1 MDANHHSTQ
10 PKVSVFVDLVENLG
24 KDLIKKVESS
34 IPLSPTVWVS
44 LFTDETGKISSGKV
58 VDHGK
63 MNTLINLDYVCF
75 LGIKE
80 RLDGYW
86 EKSHTR
92 SKAVDYLKNFTG
104 TYSFFHL
111 RLDVDLVLSADQIN
125 SAILDE
131 YKSGLHFYPKLG
143 NGATKSDIRFRGEAI
158 RLKYI
163 YPSKLLFNSSE
174 QKISERDLLGYALD
188 YNWFSRNRIKRG
200 IIADSLF
207 RLETSHPKLKQ
218 VGSKNGSQSYV

>member
-1 MDANHHSTQ
+1 
-10 PKVSVFVDLVENLG
+10 VSVFVDLVENLG
-24 KDLIKKVESS
+24 KDLIKKAESS
-34 IPLSPTVWVS
+34 IPLNPTVWVS
-44 LFTDETGKISSGKV
+44 LFTDETGKIFSGKV
-58 VDHGK
+58 VDHEK
-63 MNTLINLDYVCF
+63 INTLINLYSVCF
-75 LGIKE
+75 LGIKKG
-80 RLDGYW
+80 LDGYW

-92 SKAVDYLKNFTG
+92 SKAVDYLKNFTS
-104 TYSFFHL
+104 TYSFFDL
-111 RLDVDLVLSADQIN
+111 RLDVDLVLPADQIN

-143 NGATKSDIRFRGEAI
+143 NGATKSDIRSRGEAI

-188 YNWFSRNRIKRG
+188 YDWFSRNRIKRG

-207 RLETSHPKLKQ
+207 RLEASHPKLKQ